1 MATTDCPPGPD
12 PDTGHTHIGGPG
24 FAREVSIPEVYTAPA
39 LSLSLPPSIL
49 AEVSQGRL
57 NEINVI
63 QVKYARDVARL
74 LVSTYD
80 EVLRVIEVATAAPS
94 QERM

>member
-1 MATTDCPPGPD
+1 MPTDDCPPGTN

-24 FAREVSIPEVYTAPA
+24 AAKALTVPDVYTSPA

-57 NEINVI
+57 NELNVI
-63 QVKYARDVARL
+63 QVKYARDVAHL
-74 LVSTYD
+74 LAKSYSD
-80 EVLRVIEVATAAPS
+80 VLKVIEPAASEASPA
-94 QERM
+94 RT